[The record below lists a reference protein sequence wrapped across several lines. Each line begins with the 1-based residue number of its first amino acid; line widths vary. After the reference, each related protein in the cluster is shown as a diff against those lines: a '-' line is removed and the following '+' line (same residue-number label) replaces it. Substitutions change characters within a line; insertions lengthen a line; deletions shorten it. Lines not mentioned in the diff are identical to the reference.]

1 MLPGMDERVPVR
13 DKATLLADI
22 RRRRRVALVVNARS
36 RRGSRNFRKARRLLA
51 RAGFSVA
58 GAYPVLKPGG
68 LERKLDEALRHEP
81 DLIVVGGGDGTIA
94 TATGLLAHRDTAL
107 GVLPLGTTNNFARSL
122 GLPLD
127 LPGAIG
133 VLRDGKVADV
143 DLGEAGGKI
152 FANML
157 SMGLSVQVANRVPH
171 RLKRFVGRPAYP
183 IAALFALPRHEPF
196 HVRIVIDGEAVEV
209 DTHQL
214 NIANGAYHHGRRI
227 ARDATVDDRLL
238 TVYALGDAGRMR
250 VTAATVRHALRGPWL
265 SHHTEPFMTTGR
277 LRVETDPP
285 MPVSI
290 DGEVRAHTPLDVA
303 VAPNAL
309 YTMVPQDFPDD

>member
-1 MLPGMDERVPVR
+1 MNERMPAR

-22 RRRRRVALVVNARS
+22 RERRRAVLVVNARS
-36 RRGSRNFRKARRLLA
+36 RRGARNFRAARRLLA
-51 RAGFSVA
+51 QAGFSVA
-58 GAYPVLKPGG
+58 GAYPVRKPGG
-68 LERKLDEALRHEP
+68 LEGRLHEALRHEP

-94 TATGLLAHRDTAL
+94 TAAGVLAHRDTVL

-143 DLGEAGGKI
+143 DLGEAGGRV

-157 SMGLSVQVANRVPH
+157 SMGLSVQVHDRVPH
-171 RLKRFVGRPAYP
+171 LLKRYMGRPAYP
-183 IAALFALPRHEPF
+183 VAALLALPGHEPF
-196 HVRIVIDGEAVEV
+196 HVRLVIDGEAVEV

-238 TVYALGDAGRMR
+238 TIYALGDAGRLR
-250 VTAATVRHALRGPWL
+250 VTAATARHAVRGPWL
-265 SHHTEPFMTTGR
+265 SHHAEPFTTAAR

-290 DGEVRAHTPLDVA
+290 DGEIGARTPLDVA

-309 YTMVPQDFPDD
+309 YAMVARAFQDD